1 MGKVIGIDL
10 GTTYSVM
17 AHIDGGR
24 PCVIPNAEGR
34 LLTPSAVGWDKDGN
48 IYVGEPAR
56 ARAMFDPLRT
66 VLSIKRRMGSDHVVS
81 IDGHSHTPQEISA
94 HILRKLKD
102 DAERH
107 FDEEISRAVITV
119 PAYFSE
125 AARQATKTAGQI
137 AGFEVLRILNEPT
150 AATLAYGLGSGTSE
164 LVMVC
169 DLGGGT
175 FDVSILEFAN
185 GVYEVRATSGDMW
198 LGGDDWTAQLASLIG
213 KRFVEKWG
221 HPASTRPEI
230 AERIKIAAEKAKIDL
245 SIRMMSEINIP
256 CLEDEVRHLR
266 SLKEEIGRD
275 EFEAGTRDL
284 LERVAGPMKAAIR
297 DSKIRVADIEK
308 VILVG
313 GATRMPQIRAL
324 VREIAG
330 KEPFIDIDPD
340 LVVGLG
346 AAVQAG
352 IITGEM
358 GDAVLVDVIPLTL
371 GIETRGGIFTGLIP
385 RNSPVPTSHSQIFT
399 TARDNQTEVDIH
411 ILQGEREL
419 ASHNVSLGDFVLTD
433 IPLLPKGMAKIEVNF
448 SVDANGMLEVSATD
462 VYTEHAQAITVR
474 SNRLTSDEIKK
485 MAAEAA
491 SFKPNDEKACE
502 RIMMRITADDVINA
516 AVETLPKIEAP
527 DIQVGRVRE
536 AIEASRRLLENGDIE
551 ELNISI
557 ERLKK
562 LMDDVIGRSKS
573 AARRKA

>member
-1 MGKVIGIDL
+1 MDKVIGIDL

-17 AHIDGGR
+17 AHIDGGKPR
-24 PCVIPNAEGR
+24 VIPNAEGK

-66 VLSIKRRMGSDHVVS
+66 VLSIKRRMGSGYMAS
-81 IDGHSHTPQEISA
+81 IDGRPYTPQEISA

-102 DAERH
+102 DAERY
-107 FDEEISRAVITV
+107 FEEEIGRAVITV

-137 AGFEVLRILNEPT
+137 AGFDVLRILNEPT
-150 AATLAYGLGSGTSE
+150 AATLAYGFGSGTSE

-213 KRFVEKWG
+213 KKFVERWG
-221 HPASTRPEI
+221 RQVSTRSEI
-230 AERIKIAAEKAKIDL
+230 AERIKIAAEVMKIDL
-245 SIRMMSEINIP
+245 SDKMISEMNIP
-256 CLEDEVRHLR
+256 CLEDDEGHLR
-266 SLKEEIGRD
+266 SLRHEIGRA
-275 EFEAGTRDL
+275 EFEAATREL
-284 LERVAGPMKAAIR
+284 LERVAGPIKAAIR
-297 DSKIRVADIEK
+297 DSKAAVGDIDK

-313 GATRMPQIRAL
+313 GATRMPQIRTL
-324 VREIAG
+324 VGDIVG
-330 KEPFIDIDPD
+330 KEPFTDIDPD

-352 IITGEM
+352 IITGET

-399 TARDNQTEVDIH
+399 TARDDQTEVDIH

-419 ASHNVSLGDFVLTD
+419 ASHNVSLGEFVLTD
-433 IPLLPKGMAKIEVNF
+433 IPPLPKGMAKVEVEF
-448 SVDANGMLEVSATD
+448 SVDTNGMLEVSATD
-462 VYTEHAQAITVR
+462 VYTDHAQAITVR
-474 SNRLTSDEIKK
+474 SNRLTPDEIKK

-491 SFKPNDEKACE
+491 RSKPNDAKACE
-502 RIMMRITADDVINA
+502 RIMARIVADDVINA
-516 AVETLPKIEAP
+516 AVETLPRLEAM
-527 DIQVGRVRE
+527 DIQIGRVRE
-536 AIEASRRLLENGDIE
+536 AIEDSRRLLEEGDID

-557 ERLKK
+557 EHLKI
-562 LMDDVIGRSKS
+562 LMDEALGRSK
-573 AARRKA
+573 AAAK